1 MRVMSYR
8 RWLAL
13 SLVVAAC
20 RGEPPPPP
28 PAPTVAVDS
37 VPAVPVGTPYIPAQ
51 CYAKTE
57 SSGGPAHNPCFTCH
71 ADTLA
76 PNYLKDGE
84 LQLGYA
90 FGPPALTN
98 PWTNLFAD
106 RTRQVEAM
114 ADADIQAYV
123 RHDNYAGSARKPG
136 LAARLAT
143 PGPLDVDGDGV
154 WSGWVPD
161 IAFRFDD
168 GGFDR
173 TADGGYTG
181 WRAYGYYPVPGMFWP
196 TNGSFGDAL
205 VRLAPAFRE
214 DGSGRFDR
222 AIYGANL
229 AIVEALIARRDVA
242 IEPTAEKAV
251 GVDLD
256 GDGALRTA
264 RLVRYRWTP
273 GGGGMRFAGRAG
285 DLQDRGEVH
294 LAAGLFPEGTELAHS
309 LRYLDVQD
317 GRVTMAARMK
327 ELRYMTKRS
336 WLSYGRLEQ
345 QAAVEA
351 REKERQPMTVRHVIG
366 NRERGIGNRSGWT
379 MTGFIED
386 AAGELRPQELAEL
399 GFCIGCHSGVGATD
413 DSVFSFGRKVPS
425 DGFQR
430 GWYHGS
436 QRGLEGLAEPKRA
449 DGRGEYAFYL
459 EQNRAGDDLRAN
471 TEVLTR
477 FFDERGA
484 PRPDMVERIASD
496 VSVLL
501 LPSPAR
507 ALLLDKAYR
516 VIVQEQSFVRGRDAT
531 VTPAVHVHRQLPE
544 DELATGVTEPVLD
557 RRRARTAAR

>member
-8 RWLAL
+8 R
-13 SLVVAAC
+13 SLVLSFALVAC
-20 RGEPPPPP
+20 RGETPR
-28 PAPTVAVDS
+28 PAPSEPVAIEPA
-37 VPAVPVGTPYIPAQ
+37 PAVPIGTPYIPAQ

-57 SSGGPAHNPCFTCH
+57 GSAGRVHNPCFTCH

-90 FGPPALTN
+90 FGPPALKN
-98 PWTNLFAD
+98 PWTNAFID
-106 RTRQVEAM
+106 RTRQVEAI

-123 RHDNYAGSARKPG
+123 RQDNYAGI
-136 LAARLAT
+136 AARLAA
-143 PGPLDVDGDGV
+143 PGPLDVDGDGS

-196 TNGSFGDAL
+196 TNGSFGDAMI
-205 VRLAPAFRE
+205 RLAPAFRE
-214 DGSGRFDR
+214 DAAGRFDR
-222 AIYGANL
+222 SIYAANL

-242 IEPTAEKAV
+242 VDPTPEQAI

-256 GDGALRTA
+256 GDGVLRTA
-264 RLVRYRWTP
+264 RVVRYRWQP
-273 GGGGMRFAGRAG
+273 GGGGMHFAGRAG
-285 DLQDRGEVH
+285 ELQDRGEVH

-327 ELRYMTKRS
+327 ELRYMAKRS
-336 WLSYGRLEQ
+336 WLSYGRLES
-345 QAAVEA
+345 AAAEEA
-351 REKERQPMTVRHVIG
+351 REKERKPMTVRPIIG

-386 AAGELRPQELAEL
+386 AAGELRPQELEEL

-413 DSVFSFGRKVPS
+413 DSVFSFGRKVAS

-436 QRGLEGLAEPKRA
+436 QRGLEGLAEPRRG

-459 EQNRAGDDLRAN
+459 EQVGGGDDMRAN
-471 TEVLTR
+471 PEVLAR

-484 PRPDMVERIASD
+484 PKAGAVRAIATD

-507 ALLLDKAYR
+507 ALVLDKAYR
-516 VIVQEQSFVRGRDAT
+516 VIVQEQSFTRGRDAT
-531 VTPAVHVHRQLPE
+531 VAPAEHVHRELPE
-544 DELATGVTEPVLD
+544 EELATGVTAPVPD
-557 RRRARTAAR
+557 RRRRPG